1 MFRPS
6 FVPHSLLKSALPVGA
21 MLAAMVCFQ
30 VGASFAKNL
39 FASVGPQGA
48 TALRLVFAAI
58 ILTAVNRPWR
68 KPERSTP
75 RWAVLGF
82 GVAIACAT
90 LCFYT
95 AISTIPLGVAIAVQ
109 FAGPLALAVVTSRRT
124 TDFLMVGLAAA
135 GILMLLPWS
144 AAAGRIDPVG
154 IGFAMAA
161 AVGWAGYIVF
171 GKAAGAGGQGRAVT
185 LGTLV
190 AAVIVA
196 PIGFAHAGAALFN
209 PALLPT
215 AIIVALITT
224 VAPMSLEMFALT
236 RLSTA
241 IFGVLSSLEPAVGV
255 TAGFVM
261 LHEHLTSL
269 QLIAI
274 AAVIAASVG
283 TVLTHKVANA
293 PVS

>member
-1 MFRPS
+1 MSRPFLAS
-6 FVPHSLLKSALPVGA
+6 SALPIAA

-30 VGASFAKNL
+30 VGASFAKSL

-48 TALRLVFAAI
+48 TTLRLVFAAI

-68 KPERSTP
+68 KPERPTP

-95 AISTIPLGVAIAVQ
+95 AISTIPLGVAIAIQ
-109 FAGPLALAVVTSRRT
+109 FAGPLTLAVITSRRP
-124 TDFLMVGLAAA
+124 TDFLMVALAAA

-144 AAAGRIDPVG
+144 ATASRIDPVG
-154 IGFAMAA
+154 IGFALAA

-171 GKAAGAGGQGRAVT
+171 GKAAGAGGQSRAVT
-185 LGTLV
+185 LSTLV

-196 PIGFAHAGAALFN
+196 PFGFAHAGLALFD

-224 VAPMSLEMFALT
+224 VVPISLEMFALG

-255 TAGFVM
+255 MAGFLM
-261 LHEHLTSL
+261 LHEQLTAL

-274 AAVIAASVG
+274 AAIIAASAG
-283 TVLTHKVANA
+283 TMVTHKVANA
-293 PVS
+293 PVV